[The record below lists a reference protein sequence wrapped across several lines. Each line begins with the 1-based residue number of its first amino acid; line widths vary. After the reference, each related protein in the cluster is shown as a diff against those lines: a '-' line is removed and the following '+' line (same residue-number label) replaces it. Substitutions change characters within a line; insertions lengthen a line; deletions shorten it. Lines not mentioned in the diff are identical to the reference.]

1 MVGLLRWMAARTY
14 RQRLH
19 KCFSIAMNQTT
30 HSLWVGTLP
39 APRKMDVILMACGDV
54 QVGVHF
60 HGSCSPGLEVGSMRG
75 FGHMVQQPSCHMAQ
89 LMAQSSLQ
97 LVSAV
102 YHLCA
107 QLYPST
113 VPATSDS

>member
-1 MVGLLRWMAARTY
+1 
-14 RQRLH
+14 
-19 KCFSIAMNQTT
+19 MNQPM

-39 APRKMDVILMACGDV
+39 APCKMDIILVTRGDV

-60 HGSCSPGLEVGSMRG
+60 HGSCSPRFEMGSMWRLS
-75 FGHMVQQPSCHMAQ
+75 HMVQQPSRHMAQ
-89 LMAQSSLQ
+89 LVTQSSLQ

-102 YHLCA
+102 YHLGA

-113 VPATSDS
+113 EPADNDTQ